1 MTTERWQDLVLG
13 AAALIWGVAL
23 LFPGDL
29 FRGIECYAVISRAFP
44 DWMWGALM
52 TVFALTL
59 LAISPLRLRRQAQ
72 ALLGVMWSLVVVLI
86 CLDGLTLA
94 GVMIGSLCAAL
105 ALLHSFR
112 YLQLTQM
119 AQATRYDPDN

>member
-1 MTTERWQDLVLG
+1 MSTERFQDTVLS
-13 AAALIWGVAL
+13 ATALIWGVAL
-23 LFPGDL
+23 LSPGDL
-29 FRGIECYAVISRAFP
+29 FGDIERYAAFSRAFP

-59 LAISPLRLRRQAQ
+59 LAIAPLRLRKQAQ

-86 CLDGLTLA
+86 VLDGITLA

-105 ALLHSFR
+105 ALLHSYRFV
-112 YLQLTQM
+112 QLTQM
-119 AQATRYDPDN
+119 AQMTHYDPDS